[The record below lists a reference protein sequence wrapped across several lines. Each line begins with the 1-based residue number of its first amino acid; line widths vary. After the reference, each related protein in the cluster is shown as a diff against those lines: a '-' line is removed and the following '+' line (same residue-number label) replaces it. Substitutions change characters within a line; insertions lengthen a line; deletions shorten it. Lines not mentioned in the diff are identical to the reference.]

1 MTREKFTGIKN
12 RQTAGYCTLKTE
24 NGFRYIYAMIIEAK
38 GLTKSYGS
46 LPVLKGIDIAVK
58 KAEIVAIV
66 GASGAGK
73 STLLHLLG
81 TLDTPDSGSIR
92 IREQEVEQLRGD
104 ALARFR
110 NKHIGFIFQFHQLLP
125 EFSAIENVCM
135 PAWIGGQSIQES
147 GRRAL
152 ELLDMLGI
160 ADRGTHKPSALSGGE
175 QQRVAIARALMNRP
189 DLVLADEP
197 SGNLDSENAGLLHK
211 HLFDLRKELNQT
223 FIIVTHNTEL
233 ADLADR
239 KITMKDGKIID

>member
-1 MTREKFTGIKN
+1 
-12 RQTAGYCTLKTE
+12 
-24 NGFRYIYAMIIEAK
+24 MIIEAK

-46 LPVLKGIDIAVK
+46 LPVLKGIDLAVK
-58 KAEIVAIV
+58 KGEIVAIV

-92 IREQEVEQLRGD
+92 INEQEVEHLRGD

-135 PAWIGGQSIQES
+135 PAWLGGQSMQDS
-147 GRRAL
+147 SRRGI

-160 ADRGTHKPSALSGGE
+160 ANRSSHKPSELSGGE
-175 QQRVAIARALMNRP
+175 QQRVAIARALMNMP
-189 DLVLADEP
+189 DLILADEP

-211 HLFDLRKELNQT
+211 LLLDLRKELNQT
-223 FIIVTHNTEL
+223 FIIVTHNPEL

-239 KITMKDGKIID
+239 RVTMKDGKIIG

>member
-1 MTREKFTGIKN
+1 
-12 RQTAGYCTLKTE
+12 
-24 NGFRYIYAMIIEAK
+24 MIIEAK

-46 LPVLKGIDIAVK
+46 LPVLKGIDLAVK
-58 KAEIVAIV
+58 KGEIVAIV

-92 IREQEVEQLRGD
+92 INEQDVEHLRGD

-135 PAWIGGQSIQES
+135 PAWLGGQSMQDS
-147 GRRAL
+147 SRRGI

-160 ADRGTHKPSALSGGE
+160 ANRSSHKPSELSGGE
-175 QQRVAIARALMNRP
+175 QQRVAIARALMNMP
-189 DLVLADEP
+189 DLILADEP

-211 HLFDLRKELNQT
+211 LLLDLRKELNQT
-223 FIIVTHNTEL
+223 FIIVTHNPEL

-239 KITMKDGKIID
+239 RVTMKDGKIIG